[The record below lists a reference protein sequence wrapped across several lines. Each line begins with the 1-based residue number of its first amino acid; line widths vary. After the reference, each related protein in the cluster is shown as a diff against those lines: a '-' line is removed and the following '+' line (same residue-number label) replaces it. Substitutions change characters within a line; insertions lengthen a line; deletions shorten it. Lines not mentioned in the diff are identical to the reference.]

1 VGESRPDFE
10 RRCAAAAEDKAD
22 RDMAKLKDMYAASFN
37 RMKSQLSNA
46 DRRVRELDAD
56 ARQRQQE
63 EILGGAG
70 DLLSGLLGGRRRSIN
85 LGRAASRRSMTVR
98 TQERLRSAEEK
109 KKEKEIELEELE
121 NRLAEEISS
130 ISDRWKGMAGQ
141 IEEIKVPLEKTD
153 IDVEEVGVL
162 WIPVG

>member
-1 VGESRPDFE
+1 
-10 RRCAAAAEDKAD
+10 
-22 RDMAKLKDMYAASFN
+22 
-37 RMKSQLSNA
+37 MKSKLSNA
-46 DRRVRELDAD
+46 DRRVRELSAD

-63 EILGGAG
+63 EIFGGAG